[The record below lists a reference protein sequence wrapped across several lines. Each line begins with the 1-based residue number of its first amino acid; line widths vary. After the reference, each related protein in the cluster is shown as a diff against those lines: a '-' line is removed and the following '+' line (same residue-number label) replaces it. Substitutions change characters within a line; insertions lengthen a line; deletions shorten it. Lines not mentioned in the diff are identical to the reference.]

1 MISVCSLLA
10 VATAKK
16 WPLLQMDVK
25 NAFLNGTLFEEVYMK
40 PLPDMIPPPQKV
52 CDDPQAIFVLFY
64 VREHFEMKDLEPLS
78 YFLGLVVSSHSD
90 VTSSTLLDPNVHSGL
105 VSGASPSSSFLT
117 CNNLTKS
124 MGKRTSFNNSWTKFT
139 NPDLLEACCV
149 KIQVPGL
156 NQNSSASLPFLN
168 KPCSHSGCNSQ
179 ESFNPSSVQGLHCTF
194 QTTSHK
200 GSKDF
205 NEESLASLSSEE
217 LER

>member
-90 VTSSTLLDPNVHSGL
+90 DSIEIASDP
-105 VSGASPSSSFLT
+105 P
-117 CNNLTKS
+117 K
-124 MGKRTSFNNSWTKFT
+124 KRTSFNNSWTKFT